1 MKILITGG
9 LGHIG
14 SYLIKRLVLNPIIKK
29 IYILDNFS
37 SKKYD
42 SYLKIKNKKII
53 FIYGDLRIKNILKKI
68 PKVQH
73 VIHLASITNMEES
86 IKNKVLI
93 YDNNLR
99 CFKNII
105 LYCKKNKSNLIHISS
120 TSIYDGKEKNI
131 TENSKINPKNPYS
144 KVKYIEEKIL
154 TSQNIKYITLR
165 FGTISGISAGM
176 NFFTAVNKFC
186 FNAVMKIQIPI
197 WGNALD
203 LKRPYLSLSDA
214 FKVIDFIIKKNFFPK
229 TVFNIFSENK
239 TLKEIVDLIGKKI
252 KKINLKKVNSKI
264 QQNQSFITKK
274 DKFESHGLKLNAKIQ
289 KDIFSTIEYLKK

>member
-14 SYLIKRLVLNPIIKK
+14 SYLTKKLVLNPIIKK
-29 IYILDNFS
+29 IYILDNFN

-53 FIYGDLRIKNILKKI
+53 FIYGDLRIKKILKKI

-86 IKNKVLI
+86 IENKVVI

-120 TSIYDGKEKNI
+120 TSIYDGIEKNI

-154 TSQNIKYITLR
+154 INENIKYITLR
-165 FGTISGISAGM
+165 FGTICGISSGM

-197 WGNALD
+197 WGGALY

-214 FKVIDFIIKKNFFPK
+214 FRVIDFIIKKNFFPR

-239 TLKEIVDLIGKKI
+239 TLKEIIDLIRKKI

-264 QQNQSFITKK
+264 KQSQSFITKK
-274 DKFESHGLKLNAKIQ
+274 EKFESHGLKLSAKIQ
-289 KDIFSTIEYLKK
+289 KDIFSTIKYLKG